1 MTPYQHKVKKEQD
14 KLEAQEAALGWVPTF
29 ASTKRKLNSFLNEME
44 PFKLHQ
50 EEVPL
55 IIRLVENPKYKTS
68 KLFTGAVDLF
78 THDCIHVLLGRGLL
92 PKDEAFVIGYTMG
105 SGKQMARWRRNLFV
119 FCAKYFYPSGY
130 RFGEEE
136 RFIFNL
142 AVLAGSQCSIDLS
155 KVDFKKLL
163 DLRIS
168 EIRRDLRIRMGHQL
182 LGMFKDTDVELAS
195 VSLNIPS
202 CWVALQAVV
211 RGMQW
216 NSALF
221 VKILSEMLPLQH
233 VSSNIL

>member
-1 MTPYQHKVKKEQD
+1 MTPREYIEHV
-14 KLEAQEAALGWVPTF
+14 KLEKEKSQAMAEEWVPKGDKKLKTF
-29 ASTKRKLNSFLNEME
+29 VKEME
-44 PFKLHQ
+44 PFKIHQ
-50 EEVPL
+50 EDVPL
-55 IIRLVENPKYKTS
+55 IIKIVENPKYKTS

-105 SGKQMARWRRNLFV
+105 SGKQMARWRRNLFM

-168 EIRRDLRIRMGHQL
+168 EIRRDLRISYDIIKHCYGLEKKCFKSVESRRL
-182 LGMFKDTDVELAS
+182 L
-195 VSLNIPS
+195 
-202 CWVALQAVV
+202 
-211 RGMQW
+211 
-216 NSALF
+216 
-221 VKILSEMLPLQH
+221 
-233 VSSNIL
+233 